1 MAGLSHRQ
9 TEILNI
15 ARAFGRVM
23 VEDLAKRFEVSAQTI
38 RKDLNDLC
46 DQRSLTRIHGG
57 AIIASGVENLAY
69 EARRF
74 VAAEE
79 KRAIGIA
86 AASRI
91 PNGCSLFINIG
102 TTTEEV
108 ASALTSHEDLLVITN
123 NLNVAML
130 LYRHPRIEVIVAG
143 GAVRRADGAVIGS
156 TAISLIGQFKVD
168 YAIIGASA
176 IDEEGAL
183 LDFDYREVQA
193 AQAIIANARSVM
205 LVADSTKL
213 RRSAPVRIAHLSQIQ
228 TFVTDAPL
236 PAGLASICHH
246 RGIEVVEAMDKP
258 AADIDE
264 PGGEPASTV
273 TRLPEPYILSPIF
286 LRANHDRVGCRW
298 TQRCGICPRRP
309 LWPRGGQH
317 LVRMDVVA
325 RLGLKTSLTP
335 WDIAAL
341 RFGVAGLLLLP
352 YVMSK
357 GLALNRLGWIGLAAI
372 VLGGGAPVL
381 FANAGLMFAPAAH
394 AGALFPGVMP
404 LMVALLAAALLREPF
419 TAAKKIGFVLIL
431 LGVFGIAWGT
441 GGDAIES
448 GQTIGHVLFLGSA
461 VAWAC
466 YTVAMRRARLDG
478 LHAAGIAAVGALVS
492 LHAGLFVRWRV
503 RVSQGSM
510 ERYGS
515 ASVRAGDSDGNRF
528 TRLLRARSQHPR
540 RLERCRIRRTVSGD
554 DGCHGDS
561 NSWRVADDDGLDC
574 DRRDFRRRLRRERR
588 SAATTAD
595 LTAVSTVDCQF
606 FLFRLAFVFLCD

>member
-205 LVADSTKL
+205 LVADRQNSAAAPRCASPISARSRPLSPMRRCPRVLPTSAAIAASKWSRRWTSRRRISTS
-213 RRSAPVRIAHLSQIQ
+213 RASR
-228 TFVTDAPL
+228 L
-236 PAGLASICHH
+236 P
-246 RGIEVVEAMDKP
+246 RP
-258 AADIDE
+258 AA
-264 PGGEPASTV
+264 
-273 TRLPEPYILSPIF
+273 
-286 LRANHDRVGCRW
+286 
-298 TQRCGICPRRP
+298 
-309 LWPRGGQH
+309 
-317 LVRMDVVA
+317 
-325 RLGLKTSLTP
+325 
-335 WDIAAL
+335 
-341 RFGVAGLLLLP
+341 
-352 YVMSK
+352 
-357 GLALNRLGWIGLAAI
+357 
-372 VLGGGAPVL
+372 
-381 FANAGLMFAPAAH
+381 
-394 AGALFPGVMP
+394 
-404 LMVALLAAALLREPF
+404 
-419 TAAKKIGFVLIL
+419 
-431 LGVFGIAWGT
+431 
-441 GGDAIES
+441 
-448 GQTIGHVLFLGSA
+448 
-461 VAWAC
+461 
-466 YTVAMRRARLDG
+466 
-478 LHAAGIAAVGALVS
+478 
-492 LHAGLFVRWRV
+492 
-503 RVSQGSM
+503 
-510 ERYGS
+510 
-515 ASVRAGDSDGNRF
+515 
-528 TRLLRARSQHPR
+528 
-540 RLERCRIRRTVSGD
+540 
-554 DGCHGDS
+554 
-561 NSWRVADDDGLDC
+561 C
-574 DRRDFRRRLRRERR
+574 D
-588 SAATTAD
+588 
-595 LTAVSTVDCQF
+595 
-606 FLFRLAFVFLCD
+606 